1 MLIMPNPWIEHVKTY
16 AKEHNIT
23 YGEAISQAKE
33 TYVKKE
39 RHSGGSRNSNIVRV
53 LEGKKKLNINKV
65 KNPSANLITRHKKQL
80 IQPPQQ
86 PKQQP
91 TEPKQ
96 QPKQPE
102 VPKKP
107 EAPNYI
113 ERLHKK
119 YPSTNIPNLKNA
131 DKWIREKFID
141 NGFASNYEF
150 AMRESVSI
158 PTKRSL
164 KSNPHGNQGKIDAQ
178 NNRIA
183 QADAQALVKPLIPT
197 FHQAMKNALMVEIFS
212 NIIVDKYLIGILDT
226 DKIFRA
232 AFSLTYKLKS
242 VITDNEKDRQK
253 IKDLVKQG

>member
-1 MLIMPNPWIEHVKTY
+1 MTNPWIEHVKSY
-16 AKEHNIT
+16 AIEHNIS
-23 YGEAISQAKE
+23 YREALSQAKE
-33 TYVKKE
+33 TYVK
-39 RHSGGSRNSNIVRV
+39 SGGSRKSNIVRV
-53 LEGKKKLNINKV
+53 LIATNRFNINKV
-65 KNPSANLITRHKKQL
+65 NNPSKHLISKYKTQVIK
-80 IQPPQQ
+80 PPIETKQQ
-86 PKQQP
+86 PTETKQQP

-96 QPKQPE
+96 
-102 VPKKP
+102 P

-141 NGFASNYEF
+141 NGFAANYEF

-178 NNRIA
+178 NNRRA
-183 QADAQALVKPLIPT
+183 QADAQSLVKSLIPT

-212 NIIVDKYLIGILDT
+212 NIIVDKYLIGILDA

-242 VITDNEKDRQK
+242 VSTDNEKDRQK
-253 IKDLVKQG
+253 VKDLVKQG